1 MTPGSTPRRRGGAA
15 VVERL
20 VTAWALAGGLVL
32 LAVVAVTV
40 ASVTGGAI
48 FDRPFPGDVELVR
61 MGTAIA
67 AFAFLPYAQLSGANV
82 TADIFTRR
90 ASPRTVAVFAAGAA
104 VAALAFAA
112 LMLWRMSEGMADYR
126 RYEETTAILEIP
138 HWVAFPPMLASLALL
153 AAAALVNLGEAARDA
168 RRHGRR

>member
-1 MTPGSTPRRRGGAA
+1 MTPGSPPRRRGGAA
-15 VVERL
+15 IVERL

-40 ASVTGGAI
+40 ASVTGGAL
-48 FDRPFPGDVELVR
+48 FGRPFPGDVELVR